1 MFNSK
6 RRKTELLSEH
16 KSYYEISTTKV
27 GSIIDTV
34 YLENRTNEIIHFT
47 GKERRYMKLNAVCGP
62 YSTYRVFLKDY

>member
-1 MFNSK
+1 MLNSK

-27 GSIIDTV
+27 GSIMDMV
-34 YLENRTNEIIHFT
+34 YLENRSNAIIHFI
-47 GKERRYMKLNAVCGP
+47 GKERHYMKTSILSGP